1 MLFGVDGTILLLA
14 TLLIVGVLTNKFSA
28 RFGVPSLVLYMG
40 VGMLLSRIIY
50 FDNAGLTQWFG
61 ILALVIILFQGGLQ
75 TKWSHVKPVV
85 KPAVSL
91 ATLGVILT
99 ALITGILAKYI
110 LGVSW
115 AEGFLFGAIVGSTD
129 AAAVFTVVGRQNIK
143 SHIATTLEAESGS
156 NDPMAIL
163 LTVTIIQFIQSPEF
177 SIWSI
182 ILFFTWQMLFGALMG
197 VIMGKICV
205 WTINRIDL
213 DSSGLY
219 PILSVGFAVLA
230 YSVTSLLNGSGLMAA
245 YIMGIVVGNS
255 DLTYRQSIFGFNE
268 GFAWLMQILMFILMG
283 LLVFPKELVNIVW
296 EGLALSF
303 LLMFVSRPIGVLI
316 STFKMGF
323 NRNELI
329 LICWSG
335 LKGAVPIV
343 LATYPL
349 VAGIENSQTIFNV
362 VFFVVITSCLIQ
374 GTSISPLAKR
384 LDLMA
389 GEKIISPHS
398 LELVSMSKTNSE
410 IVQIFIPPNSQVIGT
425 TLVDLILPENTLISA
440 LIRENRIVT
449 PIGSTEILAGD
460 ILYVLLPKAKR
471 DLVKNI
477 FLAKTKTSLGAET

>member
-1 MLFGVDGTILLLA
+1 MFYTVDGTILLIA
-14 TLLIVGVLTNKFSA
+14 ILLIVGVLTNKFSA
-28 RFGVPSLVLYMG
+28 RFGVPSLVLYMM
-40 VGMLLSRIIY
+40 VGMLLSRFIY
-50 FDNAGLTQWFG
+50 FDNARLTQWFG

-75 TKWSHVKPVV
+75 TKWSHVKPVA
-85 KPAVSL
+85 KPAMTL

-110 LGVSW
+110 LGVTW

-143 SHIATTLEAESGS
+143 TDIATTLEAESGS

-163 LTVTIIQFIQSPEF
+163 LTVTMIQFIQNPEF
-177 SIWSI
+177 SIWAI
-182 ILFFTWQMLFGALMG
+182 VFFFTWQMLFGAFMG
-197 VIMGKICV
+197 VIMGKLCV
-205 WTINRIDL
+205 WAINRVNL

-219 PILSVGFAVLA
+219 PILSVGFAILA
-230 YSVTSLLNGSGLMAA
+230 YSTTSLLNGSGMMAA

-255 DLTYRQSIFGFNE
+255 DLTYKHSIFGFNE

-283 LLVFPKELVNIVW
+283 LLVFPKELVAIAPQ
-296 EGLALSF
+296 GLALSF

-316 STFKMGF
+316 STFRMGF
-323 NRNELI
+323 NKNELI

-374 GTSISPLAKR
+374 GTSISPLARK
-384 LDLMA
+384 LDLME

-398 LELVSMSKTNSE
+398 LELISISKTNSE
-410 IVQIFIPPNSQVIGT
+410 IIEVYLPHDSAVINT
-425 TLVDLILPENTLISA
+425 SLADLQLPEKTLISA
-440 LIRENRIVT
+440 LIRDNKVVT
-449 PIGSTEILAGD
+449 PTGITTLLAGD
-460 ILYVLLPKAKR
+460 IIYVLLPKSER
-471 DLVKNI
+471 EQVKKI
-477 FLAKTKTSLGAET
+477 FLSKSKVNTSN

>member
-1 MLFGVDGTILLLA
+1 
-14 TLLIVGVLTNKFSA
+14 
-28 RFGVPSLVLYMG
+28 
-40 VGMLLSRIIY
+40 
-50 FDNAGLTQWFG
+50 
-61 ILALVIILFQGGLQ
+61 
-75 TKWSHVKPVV
+75 
-85 KPAVSL
+85 
-91 ATLGVILT
+91 
-99 ALITGILAKYI
+99 
-110 LGVSW
+110 
-115 AEGFLFGAIVGSTD
+115 
-129 AAAVFTVVGRQNIK
+129 
-143 SHIATTLEAESGS
+143 
-156 NDPMAIL
+156 
-163 LTVTIIQFIQSPEF
+163 
-177 SIWSI
+177 
-182 ILFFTWQMLFGALMG
+182 MG